1 MRGLLLGNTL
11 YAALFKR
18 AGHPHLVRWYYF
30 IDSDPAIKAVVKTV
44 QDAARDTVR
53 NRKANATF
61 ELGLPNAVSGNVV
74 TRFPPEPSGYLHIG
88 HAKAAILNQYFAR
101 HYNGRFLVRF
111 DDTNPSKE
119 KVRGFS
125 FFITA

>member
-1 MRGLLLGNTL
+1 
-11 YAALFKR
+11 
-18 AGHPHLVRWYYF
+18 
-30 IDSDPAIKAVVKTV
+30 V
-44 QDAARDTVR
+44 QG
-53 NRKANATF
+53 K
-61 ELGLPNAVSGNVV
+61 VV

-119 KVRGFS
+119 KAEFQDSIIEDLKLMDIHGDALSYSSDYFAQMHELAIKMIKLGKAYADDTPQEKVLCDVLS
-125 FFITA
+125 IKSLFFDG